1 MRLPAYRSAYLGRY
15 HPYPRGG
22 PRPSR
27 DTDLNINVTKI
38 TTALVT
44 PFTDLFLIHRTH
56 RCMSL
61 MMGLVLIGT
70 WYTDLSIL
78 VSVLKA
84 KA

>member
-27 DTDLNINVTKI
+27 DTDFNINVTKI

-44 PFTDLFLIHRTH
+44 HITDFFDPQDTSVHVPYDGPRLDWH
-56 RCMSL
+56 
-61 MMGLVLIGT
+61 LVYRFI
-70 WYTDLSIL
+70 DSC
-78 VSVLKA
+78 
-84 KA
+84 